1 MLFDWQTRCL
11 TITEADRP
19 GTLRLSA
26 PMASRERVGHSVNIR
41 RMLSYVEGPSSFK
54 LANKSGP
61 QSPSP
66 RTTLAP
72 SSPRSRYPSF
82 ASPSYLSLL
91 FPSSPRRGR
100 EQLPPG
106 SRRVPFIFYHRAS
119 SPLARLRV
127 PPSLRLQ
134 VARNSL
140 QPPPQ
145 PLRVSSFSFSSYL
158 TVRPSVRSSEVRKYR
173 LVCPMTRRLL
183 LLLVS
188 SIFFPPLERERENFF
203 LPLPRLLSFFSPRV
217 HRSPSPSLSPFS
229 F

>member
-26 PMASRERVGHSVNIR
+26 PMVSRERLGHSVNIR

-61 QSPSP
+61 VSIA
-66 RTTLAP
+66 TTDVAP

-82 ASPSYLSLL
+82 ASPSHPLPPPPPL
-91 FPSSPRRGR
+91 RHGR

-106 SRRVPFIFYHRAS
+106 SRRSPFIFYHRAS
-119 SPLARLRV
+119 SPLSRVSARSSFAL
-127 PPSLRLQ
+127 LRLQ

-140 QPPPQ
+140 QA
-145 PLRVSSFSFSSYL
+145 FSSASL
-158 TVRPSVRSSEVRKYR
+158 AS
-173 LVCPMTRRLL
+173 
-183 LLLVS
+183 
-188 SIFFPPLERERENFF
+188 
-203 LPLPRLLSFFSPRV
+203 
-217 HRSPSPSLSPFS
+217 SPSPSLLT
-229 F
+229 

>member
-1 MLFDWQTRCL
+1 MSRVRVLLNSPINR
-11 TITEADRP
+11 
-19 GTLRLSA
+19 A
-26 PMASRERVGHSVNIR
+26 PVSIATTDVGSFV
-41 RMLSYVEGPSSFK
+41 SSFS
-54 LANKSGP
+54 L
-61 QSPSP
+61 
-66 RTTLAP
+66 
-72 SSPRSRYPSF
+72 SF
-82 ASPSYLSLL
+82 VRIPVVLSLFL
-91 FPSSPRRGR
+91 LASPRRGR

-106 SRRVPFIFYHRAS
+106 SRRIPFIFYHRAS

-145 PLRVSSFSFSSYL
+145 PLRISSFSFSSYL

-188 SIFFPPLERERENFF
+188 SIFFPPSRENFF
-203 LPLPRLLSFFSPRV
+203 SRCRVSSLSSPRV

>member
-1 MLFDWQTRCL
+1 
-11 TITEADRP
+11 
-19 GTLRLSA
+19 
-26 PMASRERVGHSVNIR
+26 MASRERVGHSVNIR

-61 QSPSP
+61 SLH
-66 RTTLAP
+66 RHDRRWLLRLLVLAA
-72 SSPRSRYPSF
+72 PSF
-82 ASPSYLSLL
+82 ASPSYS
-91 FPSSPRRGR
+91 PSSSSPRRGR

-106 SRRVPFIFYHRAS
+106 SRRIPFIFYHRAS

-145 PLRVSSFSFSSYL
+145 PLRISSFSFSSYL

-188 SIFFPPLERERENFF
+188 SIFFPPSRENFF
-203 LPLPRLLSFFSPRV
+203 SRCRVSSLSSPRV